1 MSEID
6 IKPPTKPLLRYSLAT
21 LLMAMAIVALG
32 ITVWQLYREL
42 VPLRAELRRLRDEVG
57 ELSIEDD
64 TRFHAIEVRT
74 PEEFVWKWRIWIPEG
89 AGYTLHHT
97 GENIPRQ
104 GFPAAH
110 STITLSDAGEQ
121 WIEYRVSRDTRT
133 GKWMDGLSTSGGS
146 VGSSQQDWVEAGS
159 RVSTGDGVGTT
170 TKSFG
175 PGQTIIL
182 ERYRVSTTANS
193 SSKIEDPSAGF
204 MIWLVPMSAG
214 AGRGTTITSAPRG
227 GSTDAP

>member
-1 MSEID
+1 MNEL
-6 IKPPTKPLLRYSLAT
+6 PPRRRLRFSLLT
-21 LLMAMAIVALG
+21 LLLVMALAALG
-32 ITVWQLYREL
+32 VTVLQLYREL
-42 VPLRAELRRLRDEVG
+42 VPMRAELRRLRDEVG

-64 TRFHAIEVRT
+64 ELFHAIEVRT

-89 AGYTLHHT
+89 AAYTLHHT
-97 GENIPRQ
+97 SEKIPKR
-104 GFPAAH
+104 GFPASH
-110 STITLSDAGEQ
+110 STITLTNPGEQ
-121 WIEYRVSRDTRT
+121 WVEYRISRNARS
-133 GKWMDGLSTSGGS
+133 GKWMDGLLTSMGS

-170 TKSFG
+170 TKSFV
-175 PGQTIIL
+175 PGQTIVL

-214 AGRGTTITSAPRG
+214 AGRGATITSAPRG